1 MEAPGRARRR
11 RHTAVAAAFARESP
25 GDGCTG
31 AACHAPEGAD
41 RRPQARAGGGAAT
54 NAAPGCTT
62 ARRRRATSRAITS
75 MDRGCVRGW
84 RFPAKI
90 SRETMKRGHMG
101 LRARNRCWP
110 GTTAAAGG
118 ASIARGAGRAP
129 FLRVF
134 PASVFSLPPAPSAA
148 AAAVARATA
157 AACRQ
162 RRCLSSSQVDE
173 PCAEYEANLRQGTTA
188 LRQNE
193 LAEAVA
199 SLTRACSTERGRTC
213 SVALSSLCTALI
225 WSGDRDKAAALALG
239 AVHRG
244 VFADPQQRYPR
255 RVRIARGARLRASEP
270 KGNPHSRGARA
281 RTHTH
286 TETLEQTA
294 HLPG

>member
-1 MEAPGRARRR
+1 MRLRGR
-11 RHTAVAAAFARESP
+11 TAGP
-25 GDGCTG
+25 
-31 AACHAPEGAD
+31 
-41 RRPQARAGGGAAT
+41 RPARAGARPQT
-54 NAAPGCTT
+54 QRLAAPPLGEGEPRVAPSLAWTE
-62 ARRRRATSRAITS
+62 A
-75 MDRGCVRGW
+75 VFGW

-129 FLRVF
+129 FLRVS

-148 AAAVARATA
+148 AAAVATVTA